1 MEDYITA
8 LILYCIYLRPARIY
22 YFTNKNTSL
31 GFVSWCFL
39 GVCICG
45 YSLLIY
51 HWYQIGIS
59 IISEMEKA
67 ASVIKTGSYEMQ
79 HICLLTQQGQQD
91 ISAPSLRFSKFDAV

>member
-31 GFVSWCFL
+31 GFVAWCFL
-39 GVCICG
+39 GVCG

-91 ISAPSLRFSKFDAV
+91 ISGPSLRFSKFDAV